1 MQSIQFRWIRAFRA
15 VALTGSTNGAA
26 EMLSIGQS
34 AVSKHIAGLEQQLG
48 IALFDRSKRGLRLT
62 PEGDVLFGEADTVLE
77 GYERF
82 RRIADDVRHLKRG
95 HLHIIAA
102 GNFTRSLLPS
112 ALAEFRAEA
121 SGLSLSIEVAARRET
136 LARVHGQQFDVAVL
150 ALPFD
155 YPTDSLRDIGSY
167 RGVCILPAKHPLSNK
182 RTVKVQ
188 ELAQFNLINL
198 PVGTIGRSR
207 IDQLFDSIDLEHKPI
222 VEVSGGLLE
231 LVSAGVGAAIV
242 DPFTAAAAHSDTIAV
257 RELQPSIEYRYSIA
271 FPANRPRS
279 SLSVKFA
286 EIVERVARSTVL
298 PSKDRSI

>member
-1 MQSIQFRWIRAFRA
+1 MDFSAPIYSIMEYNPCRSSALVRQQARAMQSIQFRWIRAFRA

-136 LARVHGQQFDVAVL
+136 LAGSTGNSL
-150 ALPFD
+150 MLPCWH
-155 YPTDSLRDIGSY
+155 YHSTTRPTACATS
-167 RGVCILPAKHPLSNK
+167 
-182 RTVKVQ
+182 
-188 ELAQFNLINL
+188 
-198 PVGTIGRSR
+198 
-207 IDQLFDSIDLEHKPI
+207 
-222 VEVSGGLLE
+222 
-231 LVSAGVGAAIV
+231 AAI
-242 DPFTAAAAHSDTIAV
+242 AA
-257 RELQPSIEYRYSIA
+257 
-271 FPANRPRS
+271 
-279 SLSVKFA
+279 SVFC
-286 EIVERVARSTVL
+286 RRSTL
-298 PSKDRSI
+298 CRTRER